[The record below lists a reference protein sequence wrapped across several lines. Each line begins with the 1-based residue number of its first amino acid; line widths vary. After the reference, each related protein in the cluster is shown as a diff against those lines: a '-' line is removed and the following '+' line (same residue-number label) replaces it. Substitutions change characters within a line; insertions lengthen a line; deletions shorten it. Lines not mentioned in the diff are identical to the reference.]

1 MRLTPA
7 VCLLSTVA
15 CFAPALHAA
24 EPVVSSFWRA
34 YAAAKDRS
42 PSEVLT
48 DYSYAGYAHG
58 ERGIPT
64 VAGPIFKVTDFGA
77 IPDDLNSD
85 ELAIRNAVAAAE
97 KAGGGVIL
105 FPAGRFLVWANRD
118 HVESIRISSS
128 NIVLRGA
135 GSSAGGTLIR
145 AIHSGYGVGP
155 YAVPKTGPD
164 FAAIPYIFA
173 FEPAREEKPADA
185 GASATEEAPKPKRL
199 SAKLTGAVK
208 RASFLLPVESTEGFA
223 AGDWISIKAKSTNF
237 NADMLAGQEPDVTWT
252 RLTAGIEIAEYH
264 QIREVRGNEL
274 VLCEPTL
281 VALGADYG
289 ARVDRIKMMEQVGVE
304 DIAFEGAWR
313 ADFVH
318 HRSALDDEGWDALV
332 FDGVGHGWVRRC
344 AFLNLNSGIYLKR
357 SSACS
362 LIQNRFS
369 GAMGHYNAAVRSDS
383 SFNLMGLSSDTAG
396 SLHGVSTGNRSS
408 GTAIWRW
415 ALAQNQSVDSHGN
428 GPYATLVDRVD
439 GGTFTKSGGP
449 APSFPNHLNW
459 LVFWNFRYDGNDT
472 SPVNLWEAAR
482 GNAKFVKPLFV
493 GLHGKEIILTPEAL
507 GANESPGHVV
517 SPESLYEAQLKL
529 RLKTLPA
536 WVVEARREWEKL
548 RKMELPFHGTPVP
561 GGPEI
566 FEETF
571 KLYDLLRDFE
581 GLMTKQELGWAAAVS
596 ITPVPED
603 VVLTRDYVLLRTVLH
618 QLCTYASPRAV
629 KDPAT
634 GAWVAAA
641 SGQIDIGVTMNERE
655 FTVVIPLASSSADQ
669 QKNQGAL
676 EVASALAAACHAAV
690 LVEPSRLQLTVRR

>member
-1 MRLTPA
+1 MKLFPA

-15 CFAPALHAA
+15 CFSPAIHAA
-24 EPVVSSFWRA
+24 EPVVSSFWRTF
-34 YAAAKDRS
+34 AAAEDRS
-42 PSEVLT
+42 PADILT

-58 ERGIPT
+58 ERGIPS
-64 VAGPIFKVTDFGA
+64 VAGRIFKVTDFGA
-77 IPDDLNSD
+77 IPDDLKSD

-97 KAGGGVIL
+97 KAGGGVVL

-135 GSSAGGTLIR
+135 GSSEGGTLIR
-145 AIHSGYGVGP
+145 AIHSGYGAGP
-155 YAVPKTGPD
+155 YPVPKTGPD
-164 FAAIPYIFA
+164 FVAIPYIFA
-173 FEPAREEKPADA
+173 FEPAREKTSADA
-185 GASATEEAPKPKRL
+185 GASAVSKTPAPKKL

-208 RASFLLPVESTEGFA
+208 RASFLLPVESTEGFS
-223 AGDWISIKAKSTNF
+223 AGDWISLKAKSKNF
-237 NADMLAGQEPDVTWT
+237 SADMLAGQEPDATWT

-264 QIREVRGNEL
+264 QIREVRENEL
-274 VLCEPTL
+274 LLCEPVL
-281 VALGADYG
+281 VAVGADYG
-289 ARVDRIKMMEQVGVE
+289 ARVDRITMMEQVGVE

-362 LIQNRFS
+362 LLQNRFS

-396 SLHGVSTGNRSS
+396 SLHGLSSGNRSS

-415 ALAQNQSVDSHGN
+415 SLAQNQSVDSHGN

-449 APSFPNHLNW
+449 APSFPNHFNW
-459 LVFWNFRYDGNDT
+459 LVFWNFSYDGNDS

-482 GNAKFVKPLFV
+482 VNAKFVKPLFV
-493 GLHGKEIILTPEAL
+493 GLHGKEIILTPDAL
-507 GANESPGHVV
+507 GANESPGRAVV
-517 SPESLYEAQLKL
+517 PESLYEAQLQL
-529 RLKTLPA
+529 RLKTSPA
-536 WVVEARREWEKL
+536 WVAEARREWDTLRGQKL
-548 RKMELPFHGTPVP
+548 PDHGTPAPASEAVL
-561 GGPEI
+561 
-566 FEETF
+566 EETF
-571 KLYDLLRDFE
+571 KLADLLRDFE

-603 VVLTRDYVLLRTVLH
+603 IVLTRDYVLLRTVLH

-641 SGQIDIGVTMNERE
+641 SGQIDISAAVNAHEL
-655 FTVVIPLASSSADQ
+655 TVVIPIASSAADQ
-669 QKNQGAL
+669 KKNQDAL
-676 EVASALAAACHAAV
+676 KVASALAPACQAV
-690 LVEPSRLQLTVRR
+690 VHVTPSRLQLTIRR